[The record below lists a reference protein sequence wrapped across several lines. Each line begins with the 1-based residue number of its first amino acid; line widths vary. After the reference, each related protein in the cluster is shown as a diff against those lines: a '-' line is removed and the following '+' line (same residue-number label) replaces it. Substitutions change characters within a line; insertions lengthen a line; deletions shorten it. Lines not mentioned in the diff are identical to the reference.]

1 MTNLTGFISLLTEQ
15 QRDQMLKNP
24 KDFDISDPGYL
35 LIMDRAGSRKNGD
48 NDETET
54 SENS

>member
-1 MTNLTGFISLLTEQ
+1 MTNLTGFVSLLTEQ

-54 SENS
+54 SEDS

>member
-48 NDETET
+48 NDDTET
-54 SENS
+54 SEDS